1 VQIID
6 AHAYVGE
13 SLFGFG
19 RTPENLLHEMD
30 RLDISKAVLCP
41 NKPVGYALEPA
52 NRCVAEAVKQ
62 HPDRFY
68 GWVRVDPWQGKN
80 ALAELKIGIE
90 SLGLNGLL
98 LHPYEEL
105 FQISDHKVDPLMEY
119 AESVHLPVM
128 IEAGYH
134 LLSHPLDIAE
144 LAHRF
149 PRVQLIGTHGLQ
161 MDDAGFALTDSDLAM
176 RECSNLVMESSGMY
190 APDNML
196 GVVEKLGVERLIFG
210 SHSPWLNMEF
220 EISRI
225 GRLALTNSQKEAV
238 FGGNILKYLWL
249 NAQAEAL

>member
-13 SLFGFG
+13 SLFGLS
-19 RTPENLLHEMD
+19 RTPESLLGEMD
-30 RLDISKAVLCP
+30 RLNIAKAVLCP
-41 NKPVGYALEPA
+41 NKPCGYTLEPA
-52 NRCVAEAVKQ
+52 NRLVAAAVQQ

-68 GWVRVDPWQGKN
+68 GWVRVDPWQGKK
-80 ALAELKIGIE
+80 ALAELKMGIE

-105 FQISDHKVDPLMEY
+105 FQISDHKVDPLIEY
-119 AESVHLPVM
+119 AESAHLPVM

-149 PRVQLIGTHGLQ
+149 PRVQIIGTHGLQ

-210 SHSPWLNMEF
+210 SHSPWLHLEF
-220 EISRI
+220 ELERI
-225 GRLALTNSQKEAV
+225 HRLALTESQKEAV
-238 FGGNILKYLWL
+238 FGGNILHYF
-249 NAQAEAL
+249 QANMPTENL